1 MNASMVSNTTAI
13 QEPFKRLVDAFDGM
27 TKKRAYLH
35 WYTAEGM
42 DETEFSDS
50 RSTMYDLVSEY
61 QRQQEATTETSFV
74 EDPVAE
80 YED

>member
-13 QEPFKRLVDAFDGM
+13 QEPFKRLVDAFDSM
-27 TKKRAYLH
+27 MKKRAYLH

-42 DETEFSDS
+42 DETEFFDS

-61 QRQQEATTETSFV
+61 QRQQEATMETSFV
-74 EDPVAE
+74 EDLVAE